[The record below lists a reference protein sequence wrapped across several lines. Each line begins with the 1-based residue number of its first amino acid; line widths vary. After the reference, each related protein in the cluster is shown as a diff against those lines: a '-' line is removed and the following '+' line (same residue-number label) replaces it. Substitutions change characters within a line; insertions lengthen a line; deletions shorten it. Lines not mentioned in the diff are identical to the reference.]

1 MVTKRSCKTAF
12 IVKGCEAS
20 KSAPRARPRALRSG
34 ARPRGRGG
42 RDAEA
47 TGPGLP
53 GHGAGGRAGQG
64 RAGQGRAGLAPV
76 RAPDPTRLRLKASA
90 PRGCRRGTACTPS
103 DCARP
108 DRPPRRPPDPTPPL
122 PNARPGPAPEA
133 GSQSARSLLVD
144 VRPGARPS
152 QPRLFRPCACAEG
165 RPATRPRPS
174 ARARGW
180 CSREAVRGA
189 AAGC

>member
-42 RDAEA
+42 RDTEA
-47 TGPGLP
+47 TGPRLP
-53 GHGAGGRAGQG
+53 GHRAAGRAGQG
-64 RAGQGRAGLAPV
+64 GAGSGARSRPNEAA
-76 RAPDPTRLRLKASA
+76 AESRLL
-90 PRGCRRGTACTPS
+90 RGCKRGTACRRS

-108 DRPPRRPPDPTPPL
+108 DLPPRRRPDLTPPL
-122 PNARPGPAPEA
+122 PLARPGPAPEA
-133 GSQSARSLLVD
+133 GSQSARSLLVY
-144 VRPGARPS
+144 VRPGARPI

-165 RPATRPRPS
+165 RPATRPRSS
-174 ARARGW
+174 ARARG
-180 CSREAVRGA
+180 A
-189 AAGC
+189 AFP